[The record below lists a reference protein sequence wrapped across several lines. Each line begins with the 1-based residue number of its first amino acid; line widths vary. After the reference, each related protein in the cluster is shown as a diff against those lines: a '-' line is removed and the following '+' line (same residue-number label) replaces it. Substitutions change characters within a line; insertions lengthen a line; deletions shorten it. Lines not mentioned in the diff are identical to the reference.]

1 MIAPWP
7 ATPWR
12 LKRAVMVAFNR
23 PAPFIPA
30 PLPSLPQST
39 TRLDFDVV
47 PTSSS
52 ADDVA
57 P

>member
-1 MIAPWP
+1 MIAQWP

-30 PLPSLPQST
+30 PLSSLPQST